1 VAGVAET
8 FDAKVLG
15 AHHALDAAGLAHAL
29 GGAIALGYYAVPR
42 ATVDID
48 LNVFVNETQAG
59 AALVALAARGVDTAG
74 AEAQI
79 ARSGQCRVMW
89 DRTPVDLFF
98 TNMAFHEAMAR
109 SVRQVPFAGEPVP
122 ILSAEHLLVCKALF
136 DRHKDWLDIE
146 QMLVSL
152 ADLRVAEVRRWMVEI
167 AGEDDGRTT
176 RLDALIREMLA
187 R

>member
-1 VAGVAET
+1 MPET

-15 AHHALDAAGLAHAL
+15 AHHALDAAGLAHAV

-48 LNVFVNETQAG
+48 LNVFIDEDHASR
-59 AALVALAARGVDTAG
+59 ALAALAALGVDTAG

-79 ARSGQCRVMW
+79 ARSGQRRVMW

-98 TNMAFHEAMAR
+98 ANLAFHEAMAR
-109 SVRQVPFAGEPVP
+109 SVRRVPFAGEVIP
-122 ILSAEHLLVCKALF
+122 ILAPEHLLVCKALF
-136 DRHKDWLDIE
+136 DRQKDWLDIE
-146 QMLVSL
+146 QMLVSV
-152 ADLRVAEVRRWMVEI
+152 ADLRVAEVRRWMSEI
-167 AGEDDGRTT
+167 AGDDDGRTK
-176 RLDALIREMLA
+176 RVDALIREMLA